1 MQGRFP
7 KSLTSRDKTTYTMAT
22 QTFNV
27 PFSKGQF
34 MFWSWTTQAANNV
47 CVTLK
52 DSSTSYINNV
62 CRQSTNPLPT
72 PPSGAAFIAGSG
84 LALTINVPQSTK
96 LIASPSSGNIIDTNG
111 NVIGEYFNVAIE
123 DGSDGDFNDVWVSL
137 VAWNTAG

>member
-1 MQGRFP
+1 MAS
-7 KSLTSRDKTTYTMAT
+7 KS
-22 QTFNV
+22 FNV

-47 CVTLK
+47 CITLK
-52 DSSTSYINNV
+52 DSSTAYINNV
-62 CRQSTNPLPT
+62 CRQNTNPLPT
-72 PPSGAAFIAGSG
+72 PPAGAAFVAGSN
-84 LALTINVPQSTK
+84 LTLTVNVP
-96 LIASPSSGNIIDTNG
+96 ASPALISSLSSGNIIDGNG

>member
-1 MQGRFP
+1 
-7 KSLTSRDKTTYTMAT
+7 MASS
-22 QTFNV
+22 TFNV
-27 PFSKGQF
+27 PFNKGQF

-52 DSSTSYINNV
+52 DSSTAYINNV

-72 PPSGAAFIAGSG
+72 PPSGAQTIGGSN
-84 LALTINVPQSTK
+84 LNLTVNVPNAKT
-96 LIASPSSGNIIDTNG
+96 LIPSISSGNIMDAGG

-123 DGSDGDFNDVWVSL
+123 DGSDGDFNDVWISL